1 MSSFGSNLRTSND
14 VWENCFV
21 LCVTIFGLLLFLYY
35 MGNFQIYLQR
45 RITSKSKAEAAKRK
59 EKNIKLWIE
68 NKKLQTETS
77 DEITKIME
85 KKFHE
90 EEDIY
95 VEILISELPSQ
106 LQSDVKNQI
115 CFDPLQRFMIEK
127 NNSLA
132 NPEHENLLCD
142 ICNSLKPVYYNEQC
156 YIVREG
162 EPMDAV
168 FLITDGS
175 AWAFPSNTN
184 GEGTGTA
191 SRHAERLKA
200 GDFFGEE
207 LFELVREPYSPNMFN
222 LPKVPI
228 YSKSLKTHTKVEAF
242 ALMANDLASAVEK
255 KLLNPAEPD
264 AIVECPKCWCFKKT
278 PKFSGT

>member
-1 MSSFGSNLRTSND
+1 
-14 VWENCFV
+14 
-21 LCVTIFGLLLFLYY
+21 
-35 MGNFQIYLQR
+35 R
-45 RITSKSKAEAAKRK
+45 RITSKSKAEAANRK
-59 EKNIKLWIE
+59 EENIKLWIE

-77 DEITKIME
+77 SEIIKIMQ

-115 CFDPLQRFMIEK
+115 CFDPLKRLMIK
-127 NNSLA
+127 KMNCLD
-132 NPEHENLLCD
+132 NPEHEKLLHD

-162 EPMDAV
+162 EPMDTV

-175 AWAFPSNTN
+175 AWAFPSSNN

-191 SRHAERLKA
+191 SRCAERLEA

-207 LFELVREPYSPNMFN
+207 LLKLFWEPSSTNMFN
-222 LPKVPI
+222 LSKVPI
-228 YSKSLKTHTKVEAF
+228 YPKSLKTHTKVEAF
-242 ALMANDLASAVEK
+242 ALMANDLLK
-255 KLLNPAEPD
+255 RN
-264 AIVECPKCWCFKKT
+264 
-278 PKFSGT
+278 